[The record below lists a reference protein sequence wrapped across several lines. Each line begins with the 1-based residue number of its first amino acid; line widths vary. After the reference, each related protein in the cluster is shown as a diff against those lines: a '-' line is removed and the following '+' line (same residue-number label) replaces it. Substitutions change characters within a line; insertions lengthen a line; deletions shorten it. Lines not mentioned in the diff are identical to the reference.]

1 MESEVW
7 DPSYLFQGKMGSSC
21 LNTSTR
27 KRSHESRS
35 CWDCKTG
42 QVSAEIKWWNGQ
54 KQKTFQEVIVRCLAG
69 KYFASHPVVSS
80 TSGDHSLHPNL
91 RIALILTSSINL
103 KSQFEYNKIDHFL
116 QGYVG
121 FVFSRLCGLFNG

>member
-7 DPSYLFQGKMGSSC
+7 DPSYSFQGKMGSSC

-42 QVSAEIKWWNGQ
+42 QASAEIKWWNGQ

-80 TSGDHSLHPNL
+80 TSGDHTVHPNL